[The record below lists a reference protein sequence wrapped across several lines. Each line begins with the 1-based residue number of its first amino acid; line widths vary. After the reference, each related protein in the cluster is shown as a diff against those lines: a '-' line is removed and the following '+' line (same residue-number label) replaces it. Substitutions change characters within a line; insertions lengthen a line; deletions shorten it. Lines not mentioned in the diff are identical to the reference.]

1 MTVEKQK
8 QFGIKIKE
16 LRTEHRFTV
25 RQVAQQA
32 GISSSFWSLVEN
44 GKRNIP
50 KPITL
55 EKMAHGLR
63 EPKEKI
69 LGYAGLDTSNNNVI
83 EDMGE
88 ITPFDNEETI
98 AIPVVG
104 TIKCGP
110 DGLALSDR
118 TGYEPVQKSEI
129 GDPKD
134 YFWLKTKG
142 DSMIGDGIFDGD
154 SALIRKDVEI
164 ENGKIYAV
172 IIDGEEGT
180 LKHVTKKD
188 NSIVLTASNPSYQPR
203 IFVGSDMN
211 EIFIAGRLIQTKRTF

>member
-1 MTVEKQK
+1 MNTENQI
-8 QFGIKIKE
+8 QFGLKIKE
-16 LRTEHRFTV
+16 LRNEHRFTV

-44 GKRNIP
+44 GKRSIP
-50 KPITL
+50 KPVTL

-69 LGYAGLDTSNNNVI
+69 LRYAGLDIPSNKII
-83 EDMGE
+83 ENMGE
-88 ITPFDNEETI
+88 ISPFNVEETVQ
-98 AIPVVG
+98 IPVVG

-110 DGLALSDR
+110 DGLALSDHS
-118 TGYEPVQKSEI
+118 GYEIVQKSEI
-129 GDPKD
+129 GDPHD
-134 YFWLKTKG
+134 YFWLRTKG
-142 DSMIGDGIFDGD
+142 DSMVGDGIFDGD
-154 SALIRKDVEI
+154 TALIKKDVEI

-180 LKHVTKKD
+180 LKHVTKNKD
-188 NSIVLTASNPSYQPR
+188 SIVLTASNSKYQPR

-211 EIFIAGRLIQTKRTF
+211 EIFIAGRLVQTKRNF